1 MAKPFHCNFDDKLT
15 GPQGDK
21 VNRVHRVTVLARS
34 LLLIIGLLLLGF
46 AAACQQQPAPLAT
59 PFPLPPTLLGETP
72 TRPFAAAYPDQPT
85 PFSYPYPV
93 VSPTPVQSQP
103 TTIDPI
109 ATRSTGY
116 YLPLLV
122 NGGIATATLTPL
134 PTSTSSPTPTPTID
148 FAAVRQQLQAQG
160 QDLGLVKVGFHT
172 GAGGN
177 MNGVGVWM
185 ERLDEA
191 GVPFFLKS
199 ADNSGPL
206 VEAQNLMRASGVPHV
221 LVYRRSGDAYDTPD
235 YALAPQDAAARHWA
249 LHRAAWPPEL
259 DPSLV
264 WIETINEVD
273 KNRSVWLAEF
283 AQATAELALADGFK
297 WAAFGWSSGEPEIV
311 DWQSPAM
318 LAFLRFAAAN
328 PDRIAIA
335 LHEYSYITS
344 DIAHEYPY
352 KVGRFQFLF
361 QVCDQNNIPRPTVLI
376 TEWGWEYENVPT
388 VDKAMADIAWVARMY
403 ATYPQIKGAAI
414 WYLGGNFSTIHDQAQ
429 QLIGPVTEYSLGNY
443 FVIPLPPAAASID
456 PAQFQ
461 P

>member
-1 MAKPFHCNFDDKLT
+1 
-15 GPQGDK
+15 
-21 VNRVHRVTVLARS
+21 
-34 LLLIIGLLLLGF
+34 
-46 AAACQQQPAPLAT
+46 
-59 PFPLPPTLLGETP
+59 
-72 TRPFAAAYPDQPT
+72 
-85 PFSYPYPV
+85 
-93 VSPTPVQSQP
+93 
-103 TTIDPI
+103 
-109 ATRSTGY
+109 
-116 YLPLLV
+116 
-122 NGGIATATLTPL
+122 
-134 PTSTSSPTPTPTID
+134 
-148 FAAVRQQLQAQG
+148 
-160 QDLGLVKVGFHT
+160 
-172 GAGGN
+172 
-177 MNGVGVWM
+177 MNGIGVWM
-185 ERLDEA
+185 QRLDEA

-221 LVYRRSGDAYDTPD
+221 LVFRRSGDEYDTPD
-235 YALAPQDAAARHWA
+235 YALSPQDAAAQHWA
-249 LHRAAWPPEL
+249 LHKAAWPPEL

-264 WIETINEVD
+264 WIETVNEVD
-273 KNRSVWLAEF
+273 KMRSVWLAQF

-297 WAAFGWSSGEPEIV
+297 WAAFGWSSGEPEMT

-335 LHEYSYITS
+335 LHEYSYIAS

-376 TEWGWEYENVPT
+376 TEWGWEYVSVPA
-388 VDKAMADIAWVARMY
+388 VDEAMADIAWAARMY
-403 ATYPQIKGAAI
+403 AAYPQIKGAAI
-414 WYLGGNFSTIHDQAQ
+414 WYLGGNFSNIHDQAQ

-443 FVIPLPPAAASID
+443 FAIPLLPAAANID